1 MHHLG
6 WVKLNGMHT
15 FTQMHSPQLQ
25 FLIRNFERAR
35 YCGLHHR
42 IIRDSWHY
50 CLFPVIRRE
59 ESGHTLE
66 HKANFNISINMDHD
80 ALMKT
85 AVKVHSSLL
94 LTIQLF
100 KWYNNIILQD
110 FSVLAQSSKRAE
122 RKDVEATAYASLGVI
137 HDNQSNYTQVLS
149 FASIIF
155 DIYPVTNTNSIIS
168 LRPLK
173 VTNRTFKYVKKLA
186 ILLAVVRLFKVL
198 VLSRRK

>member
-1 MHHLG
+1 
-6 WVKLNGMHT
+6 
-15 FTQMHSPQLQ
+15 
-25 FLIRNFERAR
+25 
-35 YCGLHHR
+35 
-42 IIRDSWHY
+42 
-50 CLFPVIRRE
+50 
-59 ESGHTLE
+59 
-66 HKANFNISINMDHD
+66 MDHD

-149 FASIIF
+149 FALIF
-155 DIYPVTNTNSIIS
+155 
-168 LRPLK
+168 
-173 VTNRTFKYVKKLA
+173 
-186 ILLAVVRLFKVL
+186 IL
-198 VLSRRK
+198 